1 MDCFLH
7 SGVAAVG
14 TCKSCGKGIC
24 HACAAD
30 LGDGLACR
38 NRCESKV
45 KTLTAFIDRNIQ
57 NAARNERLVSFG
69 YSNRSASAVFYVLI
83 GALFLGYGFYQFER
97 YPHGAPD
104 FLLLGMGVL
113 FLGFG
118 IFIFLRSRA
127 AAARAEQSVGTP
139 R

>member
-7 SGVAAVG
+7 AGVAAVG
-14 TCKSCGKGIC
+14 ACKSCGKGIC

-45 KTLTAFIDRNIQ
+45 KALNFFVDRNIQ
-57 NAARNERLVSFG
+57 NAARNERLVSSAFT
-69 YSNRSASAVFYVLI
+69 NRSATALFYILI
-83 GALFLGYGFYQFER
+83 GCLFGGFGFYQFEQS
-97 YPHGAPD
+97 HGRPPD
-104 FLLLGMGVL
+104 FLLLGMGAL

-118 IFIFLRSRA
+118 IFLFLRSRA
-127 AAARAEQSVGTP
+127 AARAGQLQRASK
-139 R
+139 